1 MGVQMA
7 VKPSKTQPK
16 GGYFGEISVRWSKI
30 PEILETLKK
39 PAFMTGGSYF
49 NQETSKSM
57 ISRGQHGANP
67 ACRGPIWTK
76 KPPDLR

>member
-1 MGVQMA
+1 MA

-57 ISRGQHGANP
+57 ISRGEVLMSNLEDFG
-67 ACRGPIWTK
+67 GFWTSK
-76 KPPDLR
+76 GS